1 MSKDWIFRTK
11 KLILELHIKFYSN
24 CYFAKKNL
32 NITKLKN
39 KPVFQFATIRS
50 GVYLFQIVQEGKK
63 VSDGK
68 FIVTH

>member
-39 KPVFQFATIRS
+39 KPNRQIWGHIIS
-50 GVYLFQIVQEGKK
+50 GYYFQISETPDQSCFKG
-63 VSDGK
+63 
-68 FIVTH
+68 